1 MRQGSDRHAGRA
13 MFLALLLVTLARPPL
28 AAQDSTQ
35 ISLDFG
41 GHAVDTIRE
50 PAPDSVLRRAI
61 AIFNAP
67 TTTRIYGGTVLNTPV
82 AGALGIFEG
91 DVRITNRVDGDIVV
105 INGSLR
111 LEASAR
117 ITGRVIV
124 LGGQFFAD
132 PGATYPGPVLAYR
145 ERSAVRRTSD
155 LTLEPARGRPSLSA
169 LAGGLTAHLGSFEVS
184 PHLLAGVYNRV
195 EGMPIRVGPTIRWR
209 QDSSSLLQV
218 DLDATLRTARDPD
231 HVRGQV
237 GWWARAAWTE
247 LGTTRWTAGIEA
259 GQRIEHTADHAT
271 SPREWDLWALLSRRD
286 RRDWYA
292 TRQWDA
298 FGSWSPLPRLT
309 LSGELAFSRQR
320 SVSAT
325 DPLSILQ
332 SEETWVPNPL
342 VDDGRFASIRLD
354 IGWDTRNVP
363 HNPEEGWWLRF
374 GVRRTTGSDITPV
387 ALPTQVRDA
396 IPADGYESYESWFD
410 LRRYQLLAPNW
421 SLQARLMGEGWIGGD
436 PLTLQRRLSIGGN
449 DFLGGFAYREFTCDP
464 RRRADPAMPA
474 LCDRRMMAQLEV
486 RRSLG
491 VRLGT
496 HVGPYALGIDGI
508 NLVALAD
515 LGSAWIAGD
524 GPGQVPA
531 DRIRSLSEWQGDIG
545 AGVEAGRVGLYVF
558 RAFTE
563 SEPFRFTVKFTR
575 RF

>member
-1 MRQGSDRHAGRA
+1 MSHGSDRHAGRGVI
-13 MFLALLLVTLARPPL
+13 LALLLATLAGPPL

-41 GHAVDTIRE
+41 SGTVEAVRE
-50 PAPDSVLRRAI
+50 PVPDSVLRRAI

-67 TTTRIYGGTVLNTPV
+67 GTTRIYGGTVLNTPV

-91 DVRITNRVDGDIVV
+91 DVRVTNRVDGDIVV

-132 PGATYPGPVLAYR
+132 PGAQYPNPPLAYR
-145 ERSAVRRTSD
+145 ERAAVRRNSD
-155 LTLEPARGRPSLSA
+155 LTLEPARSRPSLRA
-169 LAGGLTAHLGSFEVS
+169 ITGGLTAHLGSFEVS

-195 EGMPIRVGPTIRWR
+195 EGMPLRVGPTIRWR
-209 QDSSSLLQV
+209 RDSASLLQV

-237 GWWARAAWTE
+237 GWWARAAWSE
-247 LGTTRWTAGIEA
+247 RGTTPWTAGVEA
-259 GQRIEHTADHAT
+259 GQRIEHTADHT
-271 SPREWDLWALLSRRD
+271 SAPHEWDLWALVSRRD

-292 TRQWDA
+292 TRQWGA
-298 FGSWSPLPRLT
+298 FGTWSPLPRLT
-309 LSGELAFSRQR
+309 LSGGLAFSRER

-325 DPLSILQ
+325 DPFSILR
-332 SEETWVPNPL
+332 SAEAWLPNPL
-342 VDDGRFASIRLD
+342 IDDGRFATIRLD
-354 IGWDTRNVP
+354 IGWDTRNAP
-363 HNPEEGWWLRF
+363 RNPEEGWWLRL
-374 GVRRTTGSDITPV
+374 GLRRTTGSSITPV
-387 ALPTQVRDA
+387 ALPTQVRDPL
-396 IPADGYESYESWFD
+396 PADGYESYESWFD
-410 LRRYQLLAPNW
+410 LRRYQILAPHW
-421 SLQARLMGEGWIGGD
+421 SLQARLTGEGWIGGD
-436 PLTLQRRLSIGGN
+436 PLTLQRRLSLGGN

-464 RRRADPAMPA
+464 RRRADPATPA
-474 LCDRRMMAQLEV
+474 FCDRRMMAQLEV

-491 VRLGT
+491 LRLGT

-531 DRIRSLSEWQGDIG
+531 DRIRSLSEWQGNIG
-545 AGVEAGRVGLYVF
+545 AGVEAGRVGFYVF
-558 RAFTE
+558 KAFTE
-563 SEPFRFTVKFTR
+563 SEPVRVAVKFTR